1 MAITVTGP
9 LTELRELFAVSDP
22 AMLNRLNDML
32 LTLSA
37 IGTNQGEIMATL
49 QDVKDTIA
57 QERQQVSDG
66 IAALTAQIAALQAQL
81 ANGTVVT
88 QADLDALNALI
99 QDIFTPVP

>member
-9 LTELRELFAVSDP
+9 LAELRELFAASDP
-22 AMLNRLNDML
+22 VMLARLNDIV
-32 LTLSA
+32 LTVSA
-37 IGTNQGEIMATL
+37 IGANQGTIMATL

-57 QERQQVSDG
+57 QERQQVTDG

-99 QDIFTPVP
+99 QDIFTPAP